1 MSIKATSNALFYCQI
16 GQILAVC
23 VNETCLP
30 NILRNTV
37 PGSDVGSDK
46 KVLIDGIGIVA
57 YGLDESTKFVSIVKR
72 SIRLRT
78 SLVR

>member
-1 MSIKATSNALFYCQI
+1 MSIKATSNTLFYCQI
-16 GQILAVC
+16 GQILTVC
-23 VNETCLP
+23 VNKTCLP
-30 NILRNTV
+30 NILWNPV

-57 YGLDESTKFVSIVKR
+57 YGLDESTKFVSVVRR

-78 SLVR
+78 SLVC